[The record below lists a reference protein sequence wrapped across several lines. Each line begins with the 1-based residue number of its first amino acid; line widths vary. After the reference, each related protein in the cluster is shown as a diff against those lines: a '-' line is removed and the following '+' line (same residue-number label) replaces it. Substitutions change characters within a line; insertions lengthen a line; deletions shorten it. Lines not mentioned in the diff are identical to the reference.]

1 MNRRARIETGLVV
14 VGLAVLILGLVIGL
28 DSSVMFIA
36 TLVLGLVVIAS
47 WAFSYLGGRKH
58 E

>member
-1 MNRRARIETGLVV
+1 MNQRARIESGLVV

-28 DSSVMFIA
+28 DSWVMFSA
-36 TLVLGLVVIAS
+36 TLVVGLVVIAS
-47 WAFSYLGGRKH
+47 WALSSFSSRRH